1 MRKLYSYFGINLT
14 METESSWK
22 RYLDNDPIKTK
33 YGKHKYT
40 MEQFN
45 LTREELAQEFEE
57 YIDIMSKRADAKDIL
72 WYNLVWTIN
81 LYGVLSYGITTK

>member
-14 METESSWK
+14 PETESAWK

-33 YGKHKYT
+33 YGKHKYS

-45 LTREELAQEFEE
+45 VTKEELAEEFKE
-57 YIDIMSKRADAKDIL
+57 YIDIMSKRADPKDIL
-72 WYNLVWTIN
+72 
-81 LYGVLSYGITTK
+81 